1 MTQDAQPQLSASPS
15 PGKVTRQGMIR
26 PLWTFAHENPIF
38 LLALV
43 GLILGTVVRFGLHLP
58 GPANAVWLATLVLG
72 GAPVVYRTVVGMLHG
87 NFATDV
93 VAMLAIVV
101 AVIMGQSFAGLII
114 VIMQSGGEALEKY
127 SLRRASSS
135 LEQLL
140 ARAPSAAH
148 RKSGAGIEEITV
160 EQVRVGDTL
169 LVRPGDLIPVDGELL
184 SAEAEIDEAAL
195 TGEAITAPK
204 QLGAALLSGSV
215 NAGGAFE
222 LRATHASID
231 SKYSQIVALVQ
242 KAQQEK
248 PPLQRLA
255 DRYAV
260 WFTPVTLLTAG
271 LGWLI
276 TGRFETVLAV
286 LVVATPCPLI
296 LAVPVAV
303 ISGIN
308 RAASFGIIVK
318 GGTAIEQIGRAQA
331 MVFDKTGTLTYG
343 SPTVERVVTAGDM
356 KQSDLLR
363 LAGSAEQLSSHPLA
377 QALTGAALLAESGK
391 ELPLPLEVSEA
402 AGGGVQARIEGRAV
416 AVGSPAFIRQ
426 ITGRPV
432 PAEAVQRNDLASYVA
447 IDGSFVGAVTFSDQ
461 LRPGVK
467 ELMARLRR
475 LGVQRTVML
484 TGDRAE
490 HASTVSAQAGLD
502 SFEAGL
508 LPEGKVEAIRKLE
521 TQYTTIVMVGDGIND
536 APALATA
543 TVGVAMGAH
552 GTGISAEAADI
563 VLLVDDVTR
572 VADAVEVGQRMLRIA
587 RQSIFV
593 GLGLSFGLMGFAAF
607 GLIPPVVGALS
618 QEGVD
623 VLVILNALRAR

>member
-1 MTQDAQPQLSASPS
+1 MRT
-15 PGKVTRQGMIR
+15 
-26 PLWTFAHENPIF
+26 PLLRENPVF

-43 GLILGTVVRFGLHLP
+43 GLIVGTVVRFGLHLP
-58 GPANAVWLATLVLG
+58 GPANLVWLATLVVG

-87 NFATDV
+87 NFASDV

-101 AVIMGQSFAGLII
+101 AVIMGQSFAGLVI

-135 LEQLL
+135 LAQLL
-140 ARAPSAAH
+140 ARAPSVA
-148 RKSGAGIEEITV
+148 RRRTDTGIEEVGV

-195 TGEAITAPK
+195 TGEAISAPK
-204 QLGAALLSGSV
+204 LIGAALLSGSV
-215 NAGGAFE
+215 NAGGVLE

-231 SKYSQIVALVQ
+231 SKYSQIVRLVQ

-276 TGRFETVLAV
+276 TGRFETVLSV

-331 MVFDKTGTLTYG
+331 MVFDKTGTLTHG
-343 SPTVERVVTAGDM
+343 SPTVEQVVSAGDLA
-356 KQSDLLR
+356 KDELLR

-377 QALTGAALLAESGK
+377 QALTGAALLAEPGLGQAGNA
-391 ELPLPLEVSEA
+391 LPLPLEVSEV
-402 AGGGVQARIEGRAV
+402 AGGGVRAQVEGRAV
-416 AVGSPAFIRQ
+416 AVGSPAFINQ
-426 ITGRPV
+426 VTLRPV
-432 PAEAVQRNDLASYVA
+432 PAEAVRQGDLASYVA
-447 IDGSFVGAVTFSDQ
+447 IDGSFAGAVTFSDQ
-461 LRPGVK
+461 LRPGVP
-467 ELMARLRR
+467 ELMTRLRR

-502 SFEAGL
+502 GFEAGL
-508 LPEGKVEAIRKLE
+508 LPEGKVAAIRKLE
-521 TQYTTIVMVGDGIND
+521 ARYSSVIMVGDGIND

-543 TVGVAMGAH
+543 TVGMAMGAH

-607 GLIPPVVGALS
+607 GLIPPVVGALA